1 MLSIILVPMILVQ
14 VITVFIFYERHWDT
28 VTRHMAANLSSE
40 IAFLI
45 GDLGTSP
52 DAEQIET
59 VIADGWQFFNFP
71 VNFETALTLPQKNN
85 SIPKTYAE
93 EMLRTE
99 LSKRLSQN
107 WQIDVDTDP
116 NLIFIDIQF
125 DTGVLRLSLIH
136 ISEPTR
142 PY

>member
-1 MLSIILVPMILVQ
+1 
-14 VITVFIFYERHWDT
+14 
-28 VTRHMAANLSSE
+28 MAANLSSE

-52 DAEQIET
+52 NAQQIET

-71 VNFETALTLPQKNN
+71 VNFETALTLPQKGDK
-85 SIPKTYAE
+85 IRKTYAE
-93 EMLRTE
+93 EMLRDE

-125 DTGVLRLSLIH
+125 DTGVLRVYASRKRIF
-136 ISEPTR
+136 S
-142 PY
+142 